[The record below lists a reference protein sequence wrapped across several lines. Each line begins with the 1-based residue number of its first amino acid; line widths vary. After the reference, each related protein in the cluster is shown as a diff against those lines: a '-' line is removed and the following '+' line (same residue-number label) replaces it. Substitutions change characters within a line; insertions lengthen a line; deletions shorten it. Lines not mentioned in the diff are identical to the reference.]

1 MFGCL
6 GRIGCGLLLIVL
18 GAVGWAYRDTWVPK
32 AREMVSARAPGASQD
47 WAPVTKA
54 GAGRAE
60 SRIATLGE
68 KGGPSTVTVDGADFA
83 AWVLAPSLDV
93 IGQSGDTPKAL
104 IQGDTLF
111 LSTRIR
117 LADVGGKGSLGP
129 LAQMFNETE
138 PLLIGGRVEQVRSG
152 LAQYRLGTVALRE
165 LKVPTAGVSR
175 LVTRWGT
182 TGRPQG
188 LASDALPIVLP
199 AYVGDVRIAKGR
211 VTITRAK

>member
-6 GRIGCGLLLIVL
+6 GRIGCGLLLVLL
-18 GAVGWAYRDTWVPK
+18 GALGWAYRDVWVPK
-32 AREMVSARAPGASQD
+32 AKELIAARAPNASQE
-47 WAPVTKA
+47 WAPMTAA
-54 GAGRAE
+54 GAKQAE

-68 KGGPSTVTVDGADFA
+68 KGGPRTVTVDAADFA

-93 IGQSGDTPKAL
+93 IGQAGEPPKAL
-104 IQGDTLF
+104 IEGDTLY

-117 LADVGGKGSLGP
+117 LADVGGKGALGP

-138 PLLIGGRVEQVRSG
+138 PVLIGGRVETVRSG
-152 LAQYRLGTVALRE
+152 LGQYRLSTVALRE

-175 LVTRWGT
+175 LLTHWSGT
-182 TGRPQG
+182 ARPAG
-188 LASDALPIVLP
+188 LAPDALPIVLP

-211 VTITRAK
+211 VTLARAK